1 MDLLLLGF
9 AVAVIFFV
17 ISQKNVYEFT
27 NKFIGDELDELGNPT
42 QKGLLIHAVVA
53 GVLFYVTAYLLK
65 KK

>member
-27 NKFIGDELDELGNPT
+27 NKYIGDELDELGCPT
-42 QKGLLIHAVVA
+42 QKGLLIHAIVA
-53 GVLFYVTAYLLK
+53 GVLFYFVTYLLK
-65 KK
+65 KN